1 MLEPCLVH
9 VGGRGRADHV
19 ERRGDAAGRR
29 PVNLRVPAQRLPH
42 QRRRLLRRRRV
53 ERAAAPRRG
62 RRLHGPLARQLAGC
76 SPLPCCCWCPPVS
89 VPLALAV
96 LHPRVA
102 TPQRGSPQLPP
113 LPLRHHHRA
122 VVAVGVAVARHDGD
136 VAASEHTKLF
146 ADVLSL
152 LLSYLLFCVASF
164 LQSKTSLITMQNFAL
179 SSSHSH
185 KRCLRTDV
193 WSHRLRNVRINHF
206 SSSSR
211 VSRGINLQSNSR
223 ARDLSASRLGAA
235 TQTPEV
241 VPATTN

>member
-1 MLEPCLVH
+1 MLPSVARS
-9 VGGRGRADHV
+9 VV
-19 ERRGDAAGRR
+19 DA
-29 PVNLRVPAQRLPH
+29 
-42 QRRRLLRRRRV
+42 
-53 ERAAAPRRG
+53 
-62 RRLHGPLARQLAGC
+62 
-76 SPLPCCCWCPPVS
+76 
-89 VPLALAV
+89 
-96 LHPRVA
+96 VA
-102 TPQRGSPQLPP
+102 
-113 LPLRHHHRA
+113 
-122 VVAVGVAVARHDGD
+122 AVGVAVARHDGD
-136 VAASEHTKLF
+136 VSASEQHTKLF

-152 LLSYLLFCVASF
+152 LLFYLLFCVASF

-193 WSHRLRNVRINHF
+193 RSHRLRNVRINHF